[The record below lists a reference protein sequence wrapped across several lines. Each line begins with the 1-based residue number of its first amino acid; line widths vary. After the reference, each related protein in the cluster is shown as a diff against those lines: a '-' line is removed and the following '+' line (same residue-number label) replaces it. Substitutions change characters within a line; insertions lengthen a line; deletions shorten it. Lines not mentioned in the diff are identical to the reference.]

1 MKKNRIGD
9 KREKIY
15 ELFHSSNSCAKYFFD
30 KTNEDEYAAY
40 YTAMYLLQD
49 STESLWRHRE
59 EGFNNDELL
68 AYIEIWGVLQAII
81 IQQDSIETIYKILTG
96 KELKVPQ
103 GTKWF
108 KIRNIRNLYSGH
120 PVNRGEKKD
129 KKQEKNIERSF
140 MGRNFGGYDEL
151 TVEVWNKKI
160 SKTEFRNIELGKII
174 DEYTLEASSYLQKI
188 INIFP
193 SKWP

>member
-1 MKKNRIGD
+1 MKKNRID
-9 KREKIY
+9 DQREKIY
-15 ELFHSSNSCAKYFFD
+15 NLIQSSKSCAKYFFD
-30 KTNEDEYAAY
+30 KTNEDKYAAY

-81 IQQDSIETIYKILTG
+81 IQQCSIETIYKILTG
-96 KELKVPQ
+96 KELNVPQ

-120 PVNRGEKKD
+120 PVNKGEKKD
-129 KKQEKNIERSF
+129 KKKEKNIERSF

-160 SKTEFRNIELGKII
+160 GETEFRSIELGKII
-174 DEYTLEASSYLQKI
+174 DEYTREAGSYLQKI

>member
-1 MKKNRIGD
+1 MKKNRID
-9 KREKIY
+9 DQREKIY
-15 ELFHSSNSCAKYFFD
+15 NFFQSSKSCAKYFFD
-30 KTNEDEYAAY
+30 KTNKDKYAAY

-81 IQQDSIETIYKILTG
+81 IQQYSIETIYQILTG
-96 KELKVPQ
+96 KELNVPQ

-120 PVNRGEKKD
+120 PVNKGENKD
-129 KKQEKNIERSF
+129 KNKEKNIERSF

-160 SKTEFRNIELGKII
+160 GKTEFRSIELGKTI

>member
-1 MKKNRIGD
+1 MRRVKCMKMNIIGD

-15 ELFHSSNSCAKYFFD
+15 KLFHSSNSCAKYFFD

-81 IQQDSIETIYKILTG
+81 IQQYSIETIYKILTG
-96 KELKVPQ
+96 KELNVPQ

-108 KIRNIRNLYSGH
+108 KIRKIRNYFLL
-120 PVNRGEKKD
+120 
-129 KKQEKNIERSF
+129 RS
-140 MGRNFGGYDEL
+140 
-151 TVEVWNKKI
+151 WNAKAKKI
-160 SKTEFRNIELGKII
+160 GKRGGHGGRRDVEIR
-174 DEYTLEASSYLQKI
+174 YVQRQRLKI
-188 INIFP
+188 FIC
-193 SKWP
+193 